1 MKRLLIIPIA
11 GLLLG
16 GCANEDAY
24 RNYLDN
30 HKAVAEAY
38 YLAAAEPLLSVEL
51 PSPVK
56 DQPYKIVVTRE
67 IERMEPQ
74 QIKDSEWA
82 PVAGKALSVVGTIG
96 AAYVISN
103 AVVDLAD
110 SVGDAAGVHA
120 YGDNARLSGVGNRAV
135 AGNHGSASAG
145 DHHETSLNVHGTAGT
160 SGSLDQSKPTTVTSD
175 DDVTTTVTRTNT
187 ETNTEIDE

>member
-1 MKRLLIIPIA
+1 MRSLLIIPAI

-16 GCANEDAY
+16 GCASKESYEAY
-24 RNYLDN
+24 RQSFDR
-30 HKAVAEAY
+30 AAEAY
-38 YLAAAEPLLSVEL
+38 YLTASEPLVDIQL

-56 DQPYKIVVTRE
+56 GEFYSIRVNRE
-67 IERMEPQ
+67 IEPLSPQ
-74 QIKDSEWA
+74 QIKNSEWA
-82 PVAGKALSVVGTIG
+82 PVISKGLGVVGTIG

-160 SGSLDQSKPTTVTSD
+160 SGSLDQSKPSTVTSD

-187 ETNTEIDE
+187 EIEN

>member
-1 MKRLLIIPIA
+1 MRIVLTIA
-11 GLLLG
+11 ALALLG

-24 RNYLDN
+24 RAYLDN
-30 HKAVAEAY
+30 HKAAAEAY
-38 YLAAAEPLLSVEL
+38 YLAASEPLLSVEL

-67 IERMEPQ
+67 VEQMQPQ

-82 PVAGKALSVVGTIG
+82 PVAGKALGVVGTVG

-110 SVGDAAGVHA
+110 SVGDAAGIHVN
-120 YGDNARLSGVGNRAV
+120 GDNARLSGVGNKAFGGDHSTV
-135 AGNHGSASAG
+135 SAG
-145 DHHETSLNVHGTAGT
+145 DHHESQVTVSGHAT
-160 SGSLDQSKPTTVTSD
+160 SGELDQSRPSTVTD
-175 DDVTTTVTRTNT
+175 TRTT
-187 ETNTEIDE
+187 EVTDKSYMGSN

>member
-1 MKRLLIIPIA
+1 MRIA
-11 GLLLG
+11 LTIAALVLLG

-24 RNYLDN
+24 RAYLDN

-38 YLAAAEPLLSVEL
+38 YLAASEPLLSVEL

-67 IERMEPQ
+67 VERMEPQ

-82 PVAGKALSVVGTIG
+82 PVAGKALGVVGTVG

-110 SVGDAAGVHA
+110 SVGDAAGIHVN
-120 YGDNARLSGVGNRAV
+120 GDNARLSGVGNKALGGDHSTV
-135 AGNHGSASAG
+135 SAG
-145 DHHETSLNVHGTAGT
+145 DHHESTVEALGMNSSADLN
-160 SGSLDQSKPTTVTSD
+160 QSRPSTVSTTDTR
-175 DDVTTTVTRTNT
+175 TTTTTITDESGNT
-187 ETNTEIDE
+187 TIED